1 MILKLSIEI
10 EWVTRVPYVNKD
22 TERRRLLIFDLM
34 EKSCTLEEVN
44 ISMKKS
50 KEKLL
55 CQEEFT
61 MWNQYLFPL
70 ASNDQELYRNIVKL
84 GHNLADVT
92 KTLSARAAKTAL
104 S

>member
-1 MILKLSIEI
+1 VILKLSIEI
-10 EWVTRVPYVNKD
+10 EWVTSVPYVNKD
-22 TERRRLLIFDLM
+22 TERRRLLIFDSM

-44 ISMKKS
+44 ASMKKS

-61 MWNQYLFPL
+61 MWAQYLFPL
-70 ASNDQELYRNIVKL
+70 AANDQELYRNIVKL

-92 KTLSARAAKTAL
+92 KTLSARAAKTGL

>member
-1 MILKLSIEI
+1 
-10 EWVTRVPYVNKD
+10 VPYVNKD
-22 TERRRLLIFDLM
+22 TERRRLLIFGSM

-44 ISMKKS
+44 ASMKKS

-61 MWNQYLFPL
+61 MWTQYLFPL

-84 GHNLADVT
+84 GHNLSDVT
-92 KTLSARAAKTAL
+92 KTLSARAAKTSL